1 MQNRAMFTQPLQAFA
16 NPAFPAPAAPQPS
29 PGFAE
34 VLAAATTAP
43 DPADEEKALQELF
56 HILACLS
63 CGVVDYPAETAPS
76 TGTPGPHRREVEA
89 LKEVLRR
96 IMTGDTGRHGKKG
109 GEDDPSSLTLQ
120 ELFASLPPEIRNLLL
135 RAFPKLQD
143 LLRAAPGEGI
153 SSSS

>member
-1 MQNRAMFTQPLQAFA
+1 MFTQPLQASA

-29 PGFAE
+29 PGFAQI
-34 VLAAATTAP
+34 LAAATTAP
-43 DPADEEKALQELF
+43 DAADEEKALQELF

-63 CGVVDYPAETAPS
+63 CGVVDYPADTAPS
-76 TGTPGPHRREVEA
+76 TSTPGPHRREVEA

-96 IMTGDTGRHGKKG
+96 IMTGDTGRRSKKD
-109 GEDDPSSLTLQ
+109 GEDDPASLTLQ
-120 ELFASLPPEIRNLLL
+120 ELLASLPPEIRNLLL

-143 LLRAAPGEGI
+143 MLRAAPGEGT

>member
-1 MQNRAMFTQPLQAFA
+1 MFTQPLQAFA

-34 VLAAATTAP
+34 VLAAATAAP

-63 CGVVDYPAETAPS
+63 CGVVDYPAETAPG

-96 IMTGDTGRHGKKG
+96 IMTGDTGRRSTKD
-109 GEDDPSSLTLQ
+109 GEDDPASLTLQ

-143 LLRAAPGEGI
+143 LLREAPGEG
-153 SSSS
+153 SSSSS